1 MKFIISISRSISF
14 TPQETDSD
22 TFPSKLIP
30 IWIITEQVAVKKII
44 STMLLPP
51 LLHQSIRL
59 KFQFR
64 QSRYSEILLGQV
76 LFNSSYFCS
85 RVFGLGF
92 GIRKENARG
101 GPKRQVKSFLFPTS
115 IRRVSSAYENG
126 WQLSNGGGK
135 KREGGRG
142 YLSPKLLQVSSQVI
156 DSLLF
161 CFHLLPSLS
170 KFPNFLWRK
179 NHFVFSWK
187 KRGALVL
194 FDWTML
200 DKEGN
205 FLLASR
211 GILYF

>member
-64 QSRYSEILLGQV
+64 QSRYSETLLGQV

-85 RVFGLGF
+85 RVIRPQLRNTKGKRAWRPEKTSEKFPFFDLDSESFLGLWKWLTAFQRG
-92 GIRKENARG
+92 RKEEG
-101 GPKRQVKSFLFPTS
+101 GRKGLLVAQTFTSFLAGYRLFAFLFPAPPPVNFQTFFGER
-115 IRRVSSAYENG
+115 II
-126 WQLSNGGGK
+126 L
-135 KREGGRG
+135 
-142 YLSPKLLQVSSQVI
+142 
-156 DSLLF
+156 
-161 CFHLLPSLS
+161 CFLER
-170 KFPNFLWRK
+170 N
-179 NHFVFSWK
+179 
-187 KRGALVL
+187 ALVL